1 MKNEKEGCQME
12 NKNFD
17 RLLEDYRNA
26 SVEDKIDM
34 YCSTTDLSE
43 EQYMVL
49 LRNFPRSE
57 MKKLERALS

>member
-1 MKNEKEGCQME
+1 ME